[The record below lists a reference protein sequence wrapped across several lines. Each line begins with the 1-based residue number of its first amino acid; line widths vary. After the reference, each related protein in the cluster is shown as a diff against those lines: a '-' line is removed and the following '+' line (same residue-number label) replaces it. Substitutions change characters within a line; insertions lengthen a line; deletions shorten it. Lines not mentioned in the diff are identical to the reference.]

1 MFDTLVFVWLKP
13 GEIWKGISGEVHFL
27 WKVKYDR
34 LLRWQGSIPGPR
46 ADHHP
51 QTPKLRLK
59 SVTKMQKNMVNAGEF
74 HFVWEVKVG

>member
-1 MFDTLVFVWLKP
+1 MFDTLVFVWFKP

-34 LLRWQGSIPGPR
+34 LLRWQGSIRGPG

-51 QTPKLRLK
+51 RTPKTRLR
-59 SVTKMQKNMVNAGEF
+59 SVTKMPKKVNVGEF

>member
-13 GEIWKGISGEVHFL
+13 GEIWKGIYGEVHFL

-34 LLRWQGSIPGPR
+34 LLRWQGSIRGPRGPR
-46 ADHHP
+46 ADHH
-51 QTPKLRLK
+51 QTPKLRLR
-59 SVTKMQKNMVNAGEF
+59 SVTKKVNACEF